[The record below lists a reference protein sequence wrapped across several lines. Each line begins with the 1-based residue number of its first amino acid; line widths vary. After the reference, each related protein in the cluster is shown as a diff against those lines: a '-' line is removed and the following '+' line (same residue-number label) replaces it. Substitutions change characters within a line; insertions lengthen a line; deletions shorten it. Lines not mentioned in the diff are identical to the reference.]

1 VRRQRLKGAYAFTL
15 DGATGLFMIH
25 ADQPVNEAYVL
36 SRKLEVNIAGT
47 QYPAEVSL
55 KPMYDPDMERIK
67 V

>member
-1 VRRQRLKGAYAFTL
+1 
-15 DGATGLFMIH
+15 MIH